1 MMLRMPSRHRLAWI
15 ASVIFAAAI
24 PLAAAI
30 LTSHFPSLAQ
40 DSQGSAAA
48 PSEAIRLNNLGV
60 AYMDR
65 QETEKGLSYFQKA
78 TAADPTL
85 VVARVNEGIG
95 LVNAQRLDEARKLLN
110 EVVAKDPQNTRAWY
124 NLGLIA
130 KSEGKSDQGIEAFQH
145 VVQIDPADPD
155 AQYFLGVMYAQK
167 QQYPQAIECFERA
180 IALNPFHASAEFG
193 DAQAYQRSG
202 KTAES
207 KAHLER
213 FQHINATKIGK
224 PMSLIYGEQG
234 KYSLAEQIVS
244 AAMTVPPAIAVQ
256 FVDATKTAGLPTASG
271 VSANGNPPADAIGS
285 GACVFDF
292 DGDGLPDVFLAN
304 ANGDGKPALLRN
316 TSGGHFVDVTA
327 ASGLKIDAAGIS
339 CAAGDFD
346 NDGKPDLA
354 IGSATGV
361 RLFHN
366 QGAGKFTDV
375 TEAAGIH
382 STAAVIGLTFVDYDH
397 DGDLDL
403 MVAHAEA
410 PGELWRNNGNS
421 TFTVWTDE
429 SGLAAA
435 GNTVAALG
443 SDINNDRA
451 VDLVTT
457 ESGKDPVIYFNPREG
472 RFPSAKP
479 WGSAMPSAAVAV
491 ASLDFDKDNWMDLAF
506 THAAAP
512 GLSLWRNHDGK
523 TFDAVKLPKLNWAHG
538 YGVAAL
544 DFDNDGWI
552 DLVAVGVDAAG
563 AGHVALLRN
572 EGSAGFVDVTKAVGL
587 AELTLSHPRAIVPF
601 DYDRDGATDLL
612 ITQAG
617 GPPILLH
624 NVGGNKNNWIRL
636 GLKGEADSKTA
647 FGTKVEVYAGAL
659 RQKWE
664 FTGPAGYLGQ
674 SDTEIIAGLGAAK
687 EADVVR
693 LLWPTG
699 VLQDELSIAAGARP
713 EIVELDR
720 RGSSCPILF
729 AWNGSK
735 FEFIS
740 DIAGP
745 GIVGHWIGPNQRNI
759 PNSAEYLKVDG
770 SQVSAQNGK
779 LRFRLIEPMEELDYV
794 DQVRLLA
801 IDHPAGVE
809 VYPNGHF
816 YSNPPFPQFKV
827 IATQGA
833 RLPAGA
839 WDAQGHDLL
848 PLLKDRDR
856 KYVTDFP
863 LQPYV
868 GFAGLHSLE
877 LDLGPWD
884 SAQPLRLILDGF
896 TDYYSASSIYSA
908 WQAGITPIPPYLEAQ
923 DASGKWVRVID
934 DMGFPAGLARTM
946 VVDLT
951 GKVPVG
957 TRRIRIQTNLR
968 VYWDRIRIDNSP
980 ADPPFH
986 TNAVPLAAADLR
998 FRGYPR
1004 VLEGNPVDDLKY
1016 IYEDVSLTGPYTRQ
1030 AGNYTRYGDVR
1041 ALLTGVDEKYVI
1053 LGSGDEIAVEF
1064 DSSALGHPPAGW
1076 QRDYFFFADGF
1087 DKDMDFYAAYGDTV
1101 APLPFHTLLPFPYPA
1116 GIGYPTD
1123 ADHLN
1128 YFLEYN
1134 TRAVSGPAGNS
1145 FQFHYPSPQ

>member
-40 DSQGSAAA
+40 DSQGSPAA

-968 VYWDRIRIDNSP
+968 VYWDRIRIDNSQ

>member
-1 MMLRMPSRHRLAWI
+1 MILRMPSRHRIVSI
-15 ASVIFAAAI
+15 ASVILAAAL

-30 LTSHFPSLAQ
+30 SPGHFLSLAW
-40 DSQGSAAA
+40 GSTSFAGQYA
-48 PSEAIRLNNLGV
+48 EAIRLNNLGV

-65 QETEKGLSYFQKA
+65 QETEKGLEYFQKA
-78 TAADPTL
+78 VAANPGL
-85 VVARVNEGIG
+85 ALARVNEGIG

-110 EVVAKDPQNTRAWY
+110 EVVAKDPQNVRAWY
-124 NLGLIA
+124 NLGLIN
-130 KSEGKSDQGIEAFQH
+130 KSEGKSDEGIEAFQH
-145 VVQIDPADPD
+145 VAQIDPDDPD
-155 AQYFLGVMYAQK
+155 TQYFLGVLYAQK
-167 QQYPQAIECFERA
+167 QQYPQAIECFQRA

-193 DAQAYQRSG
+193 AAQAYQRSG

-224 PMSLIYGEQG
+224 PMSLTYGEQG
-234 KYSLAEQIVS
+234 KYSLAEQVVS
-244 AAMTVPPAIAVQ
+244 ADVMVPAAIAVH
-256 FVDATKTAGLPTASG
+256 FVDATRTAGLPAASG
-271 VSANGNPPADAIGS
+271 TPANGDAATVAIGS

-304 ANGDGKPALLRN
+304 ANGDGKPALLHN
-316 TSGGHFVDVTA
+316 APGGHFEDVTA
-327 ASGLKIDAAGIS
+327 FSGLKIDAAGIS

-354 IGSATGV
+354 VGSTNGV

-366 QGAGKFTDV
+366 DGSGKFTDV
-375 TEAAGIH
+375 TQAAGIH
-382 STAAVIGLTFVDYDH
+382 STGAVIGLTFVDYDH

-403 MVAHAEA
+403 MVAHAQA
-410 PGELWRNNGNS
+410 PGELWRNDGNS
-421 TFTVWTDE
+421 TFTAWTDE

-451 VDLVTT
+451 VDLVAT

-472 RFPSAKP
+472 HFPSATP

-506 THAAAP
+506 THASAP
-512 GLSLWRNHDGK
+512 GLSLWRNRDVK
-523 TFDAVKLPKLNWAHG
+523 AFDAVKLPPLNWAHG

-552 DLVAVGVDAAG
+552 DLVAVGEDAAG
-563 AGHVALLRN
+563 AGRVALLRN
-572 EGSAGFVDVTKAVGL
+572 VGSAGFVDATKNAGL
-587 AELTLSHPRAIVPF
+587 ADLALSHPRAIVPF
-601 DYDRDGATDLL
+601 DYDRDGAIDLL

-617 GPPILLH
+617 GPPVLLR
-624 NVGGNKNNWIRL
+624 NVGGNQNNWVRL
-636 GLKGEADSKTA
+636 ALKGEADSKTA
-647 FGTKVEVYAGAL
+647 FGTKVEVYAGSL

-699 VLQDELSIAAGARP
+699 VLQDELAIAAGARP
-713 EIVELDR
+713 AIVELDR

-770 SQVSAQNGK
+770 SQAQAQNGK

-827 IATQGA
+827 IATEGA

-848 PLLKDRDR
+848 RLLKDRDR

-868 GFAGLHSLE
+868 GFADLHSLE

-884 SAQPLRLILDGF
+884 SAKPLRLILDGF
-896 TDYYSASSIYSA
+896 TDYYSASSIYAA
-908 WQAGITPIPPYLEAQ
+908 WQAGITPIPPYVEAQ

-946 VVDLT
+946 VADLT
-951 GKVPVG
+951 GKVPAG

-980 ADPPFH
+980 ADLPVH
-986 TNAVPLAAADLR
+986 VNAVPLAAADLR

-1004 VLEGNPVDDLKY
+1004 VVEGNPIDDLKY

-1041 ALLTGVDEKYVI
+1041 PLLTGVDEKYVI

-1064 DSSALGHPPAGW
+1064 DSSALANPPAGW

-1101 APLPFHTLLPFPYPA
+1101 APLPFHTLTPFPYPA

-1123 ADHLN
+1123 ADHLK
-1128 YFLEYN
+1128 YFLDYN
-1134 TRAVSGPAGNS
+1134 TRAVSGPAGSS